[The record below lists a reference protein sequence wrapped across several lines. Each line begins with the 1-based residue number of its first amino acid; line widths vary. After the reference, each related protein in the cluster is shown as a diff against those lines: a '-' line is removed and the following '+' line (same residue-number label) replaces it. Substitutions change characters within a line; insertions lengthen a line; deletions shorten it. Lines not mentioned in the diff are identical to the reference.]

1 MEYGYITEEIA
12 KPAPEYVPPAE
23 HVVLPTN
30 EYDGQK
36 PEKQKAK
43 AGGIRGS
50 LLKSV
55 AALLSMVTIISASFG
70 IDFLIDDVKPSPA
83 PSGSDVFFPVLDNL
97 DPDFAGKYAWGDYGS
112 EEYLRV
118 VRPGE
123 DQYTYLVMG
132 GAWESFGN
140 SLGSAEGASYDRKT
154 NTLTLDHCKLD
165 FIDANLMGN
174 GFKIKV
180 IGDCYIGGI
189 QIWGAYY
196 GGSLTLT
203 GPGKLYVAEEM
214 TFEGEF
220 SQTCL
225 MVDAELEVY
234 GQITIGATSME
245 QAIYYSPAL
254 TLKGGKGA
262 VITEFKG
269 EDGRDYYNYTVVD
282 DSGNIASNVS
292 FSR

>member
-1 MEYGYITEEIA
+1 MEYTVLKEA
-12 KPAPEYVPPAE
+12 RPDPAGEYNFPSEQVS
-23 HVVLPTN
+23 LPTS
-30 EYDGQK
+30 EYYGQK
-36 PEKQKAK
+36 ELKQKEGK
-43 AGGIRGS
+43 GIKKS
-50 LLKSV
+50 LFKSI
-55 AALLSMVTIISASFG
+55 AAVMSVITVVSASFG
-70 IDFLIDDVKPSPA
+70 IDLLGGAKDVPYVPDA
-83 PSGSDVFFPVLDNL
+83 VVFPVLGNL
-97 DPDFAGKYAWGDYGS
+97 DPDFEGKYAWSDYGS

-118 VRPGE
+118 VKPGE

-140 SLGSAEGASYDRKT
+140 SLGTADGASYDRKT

-174 GFKIKV
+174 GFTIKV

-189 QIWGAYY
+189 QLWGAYY

-225 MVDAELEVY
+225 MVDAELEVL
-234 GQITIGATSME
+234 GQITIGATSMQ
-245 QAIYYSPAL
+245 QAIYYSPSL

-262 VITEFKG
+262 VVTEFKG
-269 EDGRDYYNYTVVD
+269 EDGKDYYNYTVLD
-282 DSGNIASNVS
+282 DSGNLASGIS
-292 FSR
+292 FTR